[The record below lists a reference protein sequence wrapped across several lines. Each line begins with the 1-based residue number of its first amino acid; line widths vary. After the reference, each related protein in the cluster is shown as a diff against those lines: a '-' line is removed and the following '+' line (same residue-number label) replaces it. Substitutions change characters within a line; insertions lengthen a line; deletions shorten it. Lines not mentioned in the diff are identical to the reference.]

1 MESNLQYVVRKLN
14 ESRCNFS
21 AIQRDIGISR
31 YRLDKIA
38 KGGDIKFSLVECLYI
53 YFKNSAA

>member
-14 ESRCNFS
+14 ESKCNIS
-21 AIQRDIGISR
+21 AVSRDIGINR

-38 KGGDIKFSLVECLYI
+38 CGGDSKFSLVESLYH
-53 YFKNSAA
+53 YFKNSAE